1 MTSAKYDVLGIGNA
15 IFDILVQT
23 DEGFLARHGMTK
35 GGMALIDE
43 ARAVSIYQ
51 SMGPATEMSGGSA
64 ANTIVG
70 VANLGA
76 RAAYIGKVRDDQIGR
91 LYTHDIRAAGVTF
104 ETQPAA
110 DGPATGCSYILVTPD
125 GERTMNTYLGAAQE
139 LTSADIDAAE
149 VAASSVIYLE
159 GYLWDPQNAK
169 EAFVKAATIAHGAG
183 RQVALTL
190 SDSFCVDRYR
200 DEFLE
205 LMRKGTVDLVFANE
219 AELHSLY
226 QTSDF
231 ETALKQL
238 REDTKLGVVTRSE
251 KGCVLASSDGV
262 VAVPAF
268 PIDRMVDTTGAGDL
282 FAAGF
287 LFGLVRGA
295 GHENAGRLG
304 ALAAAE
310 IIQHIGARPQASLKE
325 LAQQNGLPV

>member
-1 MTSAKYDVLGIGNA
+1 MADAKYDVLGIGNA
-15 IFDILVQT
+15 IFDVLVQA
-23 DEGFLARHGMTK
+23 DEAFLARHGMTK

-43 ARAVSIYQ
+43 ARATAIYTD
-51 SMGPATEMSGGSA
+51 MGPATEMSGGSG

-76 RAAYIGKVRDDQIGR
+76 RAAFIGKVRDDQIGR
-91 LYTHDIRAAGVTF
+91 LYTHDIRAAGVAF
-104 ETQPAA
+104 ETAA
-110 DGPATGCSYILVTPD
+110 SLSGPATGCSYILVTPD

-139 LTSADIDAAE
+139 LMPSDIDEAQ
-149 VAASSVIYLE
+149 VAASGIIYLE
-159 GYLWDPQNAK
+159 GYLWDPKNAK
-169 EAFVKAATIAHGAG
+169 DAFVKAATIAHGAG

-200 DEFLE
+200 DEFLD

-219 AELHSLY
+219 AELKSLY

-231 ETALKQL
+231 DTALKQF
-238 REDTKLGVVTRSE
+238 RNDTRLGVVTRSE
-251 KGCVLASSDGV
+251 KGCVVASKDGV
-262 VAVPAF
+262 VAAPAF
-268 PIDRMVDTTGAGDL
+268 PIDKLVDTTGAGDL

-287 LFGLVRGA
+287 LFGLVRNS

-310 IIQHIGARPQASLKE
+310 VIQHIGARPQVSLKE
-325 LAQQNGLPV
+325 LAKQNGLPV

>member
-15 IFDILVQT
+15 IFDVLVQT
-23 DEGFLARHGMTK
+23 DEGFLSRHGMTK

-43 ARAVSIYQ
+43 ARAASIYRD
-51 SMGPATEMSGGSA
+51 MGPAVEISGGSA

-70 VANLGA
+70 VASLGA
-76 RAAYIGKVRDDQIGR
+76 RAAYVGKVRDDQIGR
-91 LYTHDIRAAGVTF
+91 LYMHDIRAAGVAF
-104 ETQPAA
+104 ETKPAA

-139 LTSADIDAAE
+139 LMPADIDAAQ
-149 VAASSVIYLE
+149 VAASALLYLE
-159 GYLWDPQNAK
+159 GYLWDPTNAK
-169 EAFVKAATIAHGAG
+169 EAFVKASTIAHGAG

-190 SDSFCVDRYR
+190 SDSFCVDRYCG
-200 DEFLE
+200 EFLN
-205 LMRKGTVDLVFANE
+205 LMRNGTVDLVFANE
-219 AELHSLY
+219 AELHALY

-238 REDTKLGVVTRSE
+238 RSDVKLAVVTRSE
-251 KGCVLASSDGV
+251 KGCVVASKDDV
-262 VAVPAF
+262 TAVPAF
-268 PIDRMVDTTGAGDL
+268 PVERVVDTTGAGDL

-287 LFGLVRGA
+287 LFGLARGA

-310 IIQHIGARPQASLKE
+310 VIQHIGARPQVSLKE

>member
-15 IFDILVQT
+15 IFDVLVQT
-23 DEGFLARHGMTK
+23 DESFLGRHGMTK

-43 ARAVSIYQ
+43 ARALSIYQ
-51 SMGPATEMSGGSA
+51 DMGPAIEMSGGSA

-76 RAAYIGKVRDDQIGR
+76 RAAYVGKVRDDQIGR
-91 LYTHDIRAAGVTF
+91 LYMHDIRAAQVAF
-104 ETQPAA
+104 ETKPAA

-139 LTSADIDAAE
+139 LMPDDIDAAQ
-149 VAASSVIYLE
+149 VAASAILYLE
-159 GYLWDPQNAK
+159 GYLWDPKSAK
-169 EAFVKAATIAHGAG
+169 EAFVKASTIAHDAG

-200 DEFLE
+200 GEFLD
-205 LMRKGTVDLVFANE
+205 LMRGGTVDLVFANE
-219 AELHSLY
+219 AELRSLY
-226 QTSDF
+226 QTADF
-231 ETALKQL
+231 DTALTQL
-238 REDTKLGVVTRSE
+238 RSDAKLAVVTRSE
-251 KGCVLASSDGV
+251 KGCVVASKDGV
-262 VAVPAF
+262 TAVPAF
-268 PIDRMVDTTGAGDL
+268 PIDKIVDTTGAGDL

-295 GHENAGRLG
+295 GFEAAGRLG

-310 IIQHIGARPQASLKE
+310 VIQHIGARPQVSLKE
-325 LAQQNGLPV
+325 LARQNGLPV

>member
-15 IFDILVQT
+15 IFDVLVQT
-23 DEGFLARHGMTK
+23 DEGFLAAHGMTK

-43 ARAVSIYQ
+43 ISATSIYRD
-51 SMGPATEMSGGSA
+51 MGPATEMSGGSA

-76 RAAYIGKVRDDQIGR
+76 RAAYVGKVRDDQIGR
-91 LYTHDIRAAGVTF
+91 LYTHDIRAAGVAF
-104 ETQPAA
+104 ETRPAS
-110 DGPATGCSYILVTPD
+110 DGPATGCCYILVTPD

-139 LTSADIDAAE
+139 LMPDDIDAAQ
-149 VAASSVIYLE
+149 VAASAIIYLE
-159 GYLWDPQNAK
+159 GYLWDPKNAK
-169 EAFVKAATIAHGAG
+169 DAFVKAAAIAHDAG

-200 DEFLE
+200 GEFLD
-205 LMRKGTVDLVFANE
+205 LMRRGTVDLVFANE

-231 ETALKQL
+231 DTALTQW
-238 REDTKLGVVTRSE
+238 RSDTKLGVVTRGE
-251 KGCVLASSDGV
+251 KGCLVASYDGV
-262 VAVPAF
+262 IAVPAF
-268 PIDRMVDTTGAGDL
+268 PVDKIVDTTGAGDL

-295 GHENAGRLG
+295 GYENAGRLG

-310 IIQHIGARPQASLKE
+310 VIQHIGARPQVSLKE

>member
-1 MTSAKYDVLGIGNA
+1 MTTAKYDVLGIGNA
-15 IFDILVQT
+15 IFDVLVQT
-23 DEGFLARHGMTK
+23 DEGFLASHGMTK

-43 ARAVSIYQ
+43 ARAASIYRD
-51 SMGPATEMSGGSA
+51 MGPATEMSGGSA

-70 VANLGA
+70 LANLGA
-76 RAAYIGKVRDDQIGR
+76 RTAYVGKVRDDQIGR
-91 LYTHDIRAAGVTF
+91 LYTHDIRAAGVAF
-104 ETQPAA
+104 ETRPAD

-139 LTSADIDAAE
+139 LMPDDIDAGQ
-149 VAASSVIYLE
+149 VASSSIIYLE
-159 GYLWDPQNAK
+159 GYLWDPKSAK
-169 EAFVKAATIAHGAG
+169 DAFVKAATAAHDAG

-200 DEFLE
+200 GEFLD
-205 LMRKGTVDLVFANE
+205 LMRNGTVDLVFANE

-231 ETALKQL
+231 DTALPQL
-238 REDTKLGVVTRSE
+238 RVDTKLGVVTRSE
-251 KGCVLASSDGV
+251 KGCVV
-262 VAVPAF
+262 VAKDGITVVPAF
-268 PIDRMVDTTGAGDL
+268 PIDKMVDTTGAGDL

-310 IIQHIGARPQASLKE
+310 VIQHIGARPQVSLKE
-325 LAQQNGLPV
+325 LAEKNGLPV

>member
-15 IFDILVQT
+15 IFDVLVQA
-23 DEGFLARHGMTK
+23 DERFLRDHGMTK

-43 ARAVSIYQ
+43 ARATAIYRD
-51 SMGPATEMSGGSA
+51 MGPATEMSGGSA

-70 VANLGA
+70 LASLGA
-76 RAAYIGKVRDDQIGR
+76 RGAYVGKIKDDQIGR
-91 LYTHDIRAAGVTF
+91 LYAHDIRAAGVAFDTA
-104 ETQPAA
+104 PATE
-110 DGPATGCSYILVTPD
+110 GPATGCSYILVTPD

-139 LTSADIDAAE
+139 LTPADIDAAE
-149 VAASSVIYLE
+149 IAASTIVYLE
-159 GYLWDPQNAK
+159 GYLWDPKNAK
-169 EAFVKAATIAHGAG
+169 DAFLKASTIAHEAG

-200 DEFLE
+200 GEFLD
-205 LMRKGTVDLVFANE
+205 LMRNRTVDLVFANE

-226 QTSDF
+226 ETSDF

-238 REDTKLGVVTRSE
+238 RIDVNLGVVTRSE
-251 KGCVLASSDGV
+251 KGCAVASKEAV

-268 PIDRMVDTTGAGDL
+268 PIDKMVDTTGAGDL

-295 GHENAGRLG
+295 GHEKAGRLG

-310 IIQHIGARPQASLKE
+310 VIQHIGARPQTSLKQ
-325 LAQQNGLPV
+325 LALQSGLPA

>member
-15 IFDILVQT
+15 IFDVLVQT
-23 DEGFLARHGMTK
+23 DESFLRRHGMTK

-43 ARAVSIYQ
+43 ARALSIYQ
-51 SMGPATEMSGGSA
+51 DMGPAIEMSGGSA

-91 LYTHDIRAAGVTF
+91 LYTHDIRAAGVAF
-104 ETQPAA
+104 ETKPAV

-139 LTSADIDAAE
+139 LMPGDIDAAQ
-149 VAASSVIYLE
+149 VAASAILYLE
-159 GYLWDPQNAK
+159 GYLWDPKSAK
-169 EAFVKAATIAHGAG
+169 EAFVKASTIAHDAG

-200 DEFLE
+200 GEFLD
-205 LMRKGTVDLVFANE
+205 LMRSGTVDLVFANE

-226 QTSDF
+226 QTADF
-231 ETALKQL
+231 DTALTQL
-238 REDTKLGVVTRSE
+238 RNDAKLAVVTRSE
-251 KGCVLASSDGV
+251 KGCVVASKDGV
-262 VAVPAF
+262 TAVPDF
-268 PIDRMVDTTGAGDL
+268 PIDKIVDTTGAGDL

-295 GHENAGRLG
+295 DFEAAGRLG

-310 IIQHIGARPQASLKE
+310 VIQHIGARPQVSLKE
-325 LAQQNGLPV
+325 LARLNGLPV

>member
-1 MTSAKYDVLGIGNA
+1 MTTAKYDVLGIGNA
-15 IFDILVQT
+15 IFDVLVQT
-23 DEGFLARHGMTK
+23 DESFLGRHGMTK

-43 ARAVSIYQ
+43 ARATAIYQ
-51 SMGPATEMSGGSA
+51 DMGPATEMSGGSA

-76 RAAYIGKVRDDQIGR
+76 RAAYVGKIRDDQIGR
-91 LYTHDIRAAGVTF
+91 LYAHDIRAAGVAF
-104 ETQPAA
+104 ETKAAA

-139 LTSADIDAAE
+139 LMPSDIDAAQI
-149 VAASSVIYLE
+149 AASSIVYLE
-159 GYLWDPQNAK
+159 GYLWDPASAK

-200 DEFLE
+200 GEFLD
-205 LMRKGTVDLVFANE
+205 LMRNGTVDLIFANE

-231 ETALKQL
+231 DTALTQL
-238 REDTKLGVVTRSE
+238 RSDTKLGVVTRSE
-251 KGCVLASSDGV
+251 KGCVVASKDGV
-262 VAVPAF
+262 IAVPAF

-295 GHENAGRLG
+295 GYEAAGRLG

-310 IIQHIGARPQASLKE
+310 VIQHIGARPQTSLKE
-325 LAQQNGLPV
+325 LAKQNGLPV

>member
-15 IFDILVQT
+15 IFDVLAQT
-23 DEGFLARHGMTK
+23 DESFLAAHGMAK

-43 ARAVSIYQ
+43 TRAATIYRD
-51 SMGPATEMSGGSA
+51 MGPATKMSGGSA

-70 VANLGA
+70 IANLGA
-76 RAAYIGKVRDDQIGR
+76 RAAYVGKVRDDEVGR
-91 LYTHDIRAAGVTF
+91 LYVHDIRDAKVAF
-104 ETQPAA
+104 ETQPAS

-139 LTSADIDAAE
+139 LMPGDIDPAQIA
-149 VAASSVIYLE
+149 AASIVYLE
-159 GYLWDPQNAK
+159 GYLWDPKSAK
-169 EAFVKAATIAHGAG
+169 EAFVKAADIAHGAG

-200 DEFLE
+200 DEFLD
-205 LMRKGTVDLVFANE
+205 LMRKGTVDLIFANE

-231 ETALKQL
+231 DTALKQL
-238 REDTKLGVVTRSE
+238 RKDTKLGVVTRSE
-251 KGCVLASSDGV
+251 KGCVVASAEGIT
-262 VAVPAF
+262 AVPAF
-268 PIDRMVDTTGAGDL
+268 PISKMVDTTGAGDL

-287 LFGLVRGA
+287 LFGMVRNA
-295 GHENAGRLG
+295 GYENAGRLG

-310 IIQHIGARPQASLKE
+310 VIQHIGARPQTSLKE
-325 LAQQNGLPV
+325 LAQKNGLPI

>member
-1 MTSAKYDVLGIGNA
+1 MSSAKYDVLGIGNA

-23 DEGFLARHGMTK
+23 DEGFLASHGMTK

-43 ARAVSIYQ
+43 SRAAAIYRD
-51 SMGPATEMSGGSA
+51 MGPATEMSGGSA

-70 VANLGA
+70 LANLGA
-76 RAAYIGKVRDDQIGR
+76 RAAYIGKVKDDQIGK
-91 LYTHDIRAAGVTF
+91 LYAHDIRAAGVAF
-104 ETQPAA
+104 ETPPAT

-139 LTSADIDAAE
+139 LMPGDIDADQ
-149 VAASSVIYLE
+149 VAASAILYLE
-159 GYLWDPQNAK
+159 GYLWDPKNAK
-169 EAFVKAATIAHGAG
+169 DAFVKAAGIAHESG

-200 DEFLE
+200 GEFLD
-205 LMRKGTVDLVFANE
+205 LMRSGTVDLVFANE

-231 ETALKQL
+231 DTALKQFRADVNL
-238 REDTKLGVVTRSE
+238 AIVTRSE
-251 KGCVLASSDGV
+251 KGCVVGSRDGV
-262 VAVPAF
+262 TAVPAF
-268 PIDRMVDTTGAGDL
+268 PIEKMVDTTGAGDL

-287 LFGLVRGA
+287 LFGLVRGI
-295 GHENAGRLG
+295 GYENAGRLG

-310 IIQHIGARPQASLKE
+310 VIQHIGARPQTSLKQ
-325 LAQQNGLPV
+325 LARQSGLPA

>member
-15 IFDILVQT
+15 IFDVLVQT
-23 DEGFLARHGMTK
+23 DESFLGRHGMTK

-43 ARAVSIYQ
+43 ARALSIYQ
-51 SMGPATEMSGGSA
+51 DMGPAIEMSGGSA

-76 RAAYIGKVRDDQIGR
+76 RAAYVGKVRDDQIGR
-91 LYTHDIRAAGVTF
+91 LYTHDIRAAQVAF
-104 ETQPAA
+104 ETKPAT

-139 LTSADIDAAE
+139 LMPGDIDSAQ
-149 VAASSVIYLE
+149 VAASAILYLE
-159 GYLWDPQNAK
+159 GYLWDPKSAK
-169 EAFVKAATIAHGAG
+169 EAFVKASTIAHDAG

-190 SDSFCVDRYR
+190 SDSFCVHRYR
-200 DEFLE
+200 GEFLD
-205 LMRKGTVDLVFANE
+205 LMRRGTVDLVFANE

-226 QTSDF
+226 QTADF
-231 ETALKQL
+231 DTALTQL
-238 REDTKLGVVTRSE
+238 RSDVKLAVVTRSE
-251 KGCVLASSDGV
+251 KGCVVAAKDGV
-262 VAVPAF
+262 TAVPAF
-268 PIDRMVDTTGAGDL
+268 PIDKIVDTTGAGDL

-295 GHENAGRLG
+295 GFEAAGRLG

-310 IIQHIGARPQASLKE
+310 VIQHIGARPQVSLKE
-325 LAQQNGLPV
+325 LAKANGLPV

>member
-1 MTSAKYDVLGIGNA
+1 MADAKYDVLGIGNA
-15 IFDILVQT
+15 IFDVLVQT
-23 DEGFLARHGMTK
+23 DEAFLARHGMTK

-43 ARAVSIYQ
+43 ARALAIYND
-51 SMGPATEMSGGSA
+51 MGPATEMSGGSA

-70 VANLGA
+70 IANLGA
-76 RAAYIGKVRDDQIGR
+76 RAAYVGKVRDDQIGR

-104 ETQPAA
+104 ETPAA
-110 DGPATGCSYILVTPD
+110 AGGPATGCSYILVTPD
-125 GERTMNTYLGAAQE
+125 GERTMNTWLGAAQE
-139 LTSADIDAAE
+139 LTPADIDEAQI
-149 VAASSVIYLE
+149 AASGIIYLE
-159 GYLWDPQNAK
+159 GYLWDPKSAK

-200 DEFLE
+200 DEFLD
-205 LMRKGTVDLVFANE
+205 LMRKGTVDLIFANE
-219 AELHSLY
+219 AELSSLY
-226 QTSDF
+226 QTPDF
-231 ETALKQL
+231 DAALAQL
-238 REDTKLGVVTRSE
+238 RKDTKLGIVTRSE
-251 KGCVLASSDGV
+251 KGCVVASKDGV

-268 PIDRMVDTTGAGDL
+268 PIQKLVDTTGAGDL

-287 LFGLVRGA
+287 LFGLVRNA

-310 IIQHIGARPQASLKE
+310 VIQHIGARPQTSLKE